1 MVSLTDWPTD
11 RSICAA
17 ALATIP
23 ISFPRQLMTYMME
36 DSRTIPSV
44 LTALFCARS
53 IERIGDRC
61 QNICEFIFYYVKGQD
76 FRHVGGDELDKLL
89 AGKDPK
95 E

>member
-1 MVSLTDWPTD
+1 MKGIKKYLNHIFIDG
-11 RSICAA
+11 
-17 ALATIP
+17 L
-23 ISFPRQLMTYMME
+23 
-36 DSRTIPSV
+36 SV

-89 AGKDPK
+89 AGKDSDK
-95 E
+95 